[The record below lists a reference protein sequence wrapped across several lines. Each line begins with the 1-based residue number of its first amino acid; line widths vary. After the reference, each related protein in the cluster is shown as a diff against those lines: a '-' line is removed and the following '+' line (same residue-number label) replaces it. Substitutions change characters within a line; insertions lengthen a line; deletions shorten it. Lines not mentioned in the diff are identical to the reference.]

1 MDIKYNMFIAGFG
14 RDLEPKEEEKKPVII
29 GRNKF
34 VSYCVSNANTGSYRK
49 LFNKYLTNKNA

>member
-14 RDLEPKEEEKKPVII
+14 RDLEPKEEEKKTVTT

-34 VSYCVSNANTGSYRK
+34 VSYCVSKANID
-49 LFNKYLTNKNA
+49 TNTKKFFKTLDK

>member
-14 RDLEPKEEEKKPVII
+14 RDLEPKEEEKKPAI

-34 VSYCVSNANTGSYRK
+34 VSYCVSRANLG
-49 LFNKYLTNKNA
+49 TNTKKFLKTLDK